1 MSWCELKK
9 SPIQRDCGYLTG
21 MGKDVECDTNILN
34 MQQQSTRFQLLYC
47 SCSELSDLFPLLEIV
62 DLMNLFKNSD
72 KSQVKSRGSSR
83 PQSPW
88 SIRKAIFLLVLLYC
102 TSVSCLRKSS
112 VRVRTIQR
120 QRRMMA
126 VGSIADKFGGRSS
139 SRQPFSKPGSF
150 VPFKVSFEDT
160 DDIERVMRRAIDRS
174 LTRQERFEAINGV
187 LKLVETMEPGDLTYV
202 LDGVRPLRFS
212 NQFSKVSILSDDHLA
227 H

>member
-1 MSWCELKK
+1 M
-9 SPIQRDCGYLTG
+9 
-21 MGKDVECDTNILN
+21 ECDTNILN
-34 MQQQSTRFQLLYC
+34 MQQSTLFQLLYC
-47 SCSELSDLFPLLEIV
+47 SCSKLSDLFPLLEIV
-62 DLMNLFKNSD
+62 DLMKLFKNSD
-72 KSQVKSRGSSR
+72 KSQVKSRGSS

-112 VRVRTIQR
+112 VTVRTIQR

-212 NQFSKVSILSDDHLA
+212 NQFSKVSILCDDHLA